1 MPTNQYRTQ
10 ENLKETLKKLLKLI
24 KLEELQNTVS
34 RSFCIQTQKQKI
46 LFTDGGSDLSKPIP
60 LVTYSMCFFKRPIL
74 SFQFRSFPENIS
86 QRFLLQIQF
95 MSNAAF
101 QYQYHNLI
109 SLNAFSHLAI
119 DFFPVVPQKIFL
131 YRSFSQELHVGNMAT
146 NTYRLTIF
154 TSYFVALQD
163 LKKKS
168 LNVLGSSFYS
178 W

>member
-1 MPTNQYRTQ
+1 
-10 ENLKETLKKLLKLI
+10 
-24 KLEELQNTVS
+24 
-34 RSFCIQTQKQKI
+34 
-46 LFTDGGSDLSKPIP
+46 
-60 LVTYSMCFFKRPIL
+60 
-74 SFQFRSFPENIS
+74 
-86 QRFLLQIQF
+86 

-131 YRSFSQELHVGNMAT
+131 YRSFFQELQVGNMAT

-163 LKKKS
+163 LKKKIPQCS
-168 LNVLGSSFYS
+168 RKLLLFLVNGTEKTIIFNLAFRYFKLNFSIYLGSLKTLHCAAKKGRVRDLLNKPFQSQKVEILKKGGNNAHNVGKTQDS
-178 W
+178 MNSKNRE